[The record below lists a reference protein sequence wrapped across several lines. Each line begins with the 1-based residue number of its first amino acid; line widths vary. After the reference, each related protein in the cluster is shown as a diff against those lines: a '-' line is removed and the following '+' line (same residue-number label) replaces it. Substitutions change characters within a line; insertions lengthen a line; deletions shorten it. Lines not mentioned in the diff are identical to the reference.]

1 MNEIT
6 LEVLKEPLL
15 ESYSGGG
22 LKEIAALVTEDGI
35 RIGTI
40 DNYLQLGYKPTRYP
54 EVPGIVTTKDHY
66 PTIEQAFKA
75 GKELNIFKRI
85 VETPMIISK
94 TAAEVLKLLEDVGH
108 AASVVTKINNEE
120 RNILNNG
127 VLYLAGK
134 HPIHGNNNKQ
144 NADIALEEIQKAGSW
159 FRIHSQIFDWATGE
173 YKIVD

>member
-1 MNEIT
+1 
-6 LEVLKEPLL
+6 
-15 ESYSGGG
+15 
-22 LKEIAALVTEDGI
+22 
-35 RIGTI
+35 
-40 DNYLQLGYKPTRYP
+40 
-54 EVPGIVTTKDHY
+54 
-66 PTIEQAFKA
+66 
-75 GKELNIFKRI
+75 
-85 VETPMIISK
+85 MIISK

-159 FRIHSQIFDWATGE
+159 FRIHSQVFDWATGE